1 MRSVQSAQRERK
13 PKCRQKNQS
22 TQIRNPSNLLHFPF
36 GAAERRGTVAEM
48 DFHFSSVSI
57 HSVDPKTCKL
67 WCQKQFSPLSTSS
80 TFFFHSS
87 LPPFRRVPGV
97 PGPLKGPPKSVDSVE
112 DAINRIKTPLGP
124 LQISHS
130 SIRGVANKYKVG
142 DRCRS
147 PTFPSLPPAPPPL

>member
-1 MRSVQSAQRERK
+1 MGVIYAVSPVQRAEGSSGCSADRK
-13 PKCRQKNQS
+13 KSQS
-22 TQIRNPSNLLHFPF
+22 TQIRNPSNLSRFPF
-36 GAAERRGTVAEM
+36 GGRVGRRASAEALSQKRIFA
-48 DFHFSSVSI
+48 SLLSPLSI

-97 PGPLKGPPKSVDSVE
+97 PGPLKGPPKSVDSLE
-112 DAINRIKTPLGP
+112 DAINRIRTP

-130 SIRGVANKYKVG
+130 SIRGVS
-142 DRCRS
+142 RE
-147 PTFPSLPPAPPPL
+147 